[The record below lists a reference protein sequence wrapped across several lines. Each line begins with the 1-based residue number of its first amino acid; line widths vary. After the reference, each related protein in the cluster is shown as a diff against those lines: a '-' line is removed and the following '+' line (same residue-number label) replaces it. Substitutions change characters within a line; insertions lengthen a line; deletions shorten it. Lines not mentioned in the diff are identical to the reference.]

1 MRVSFH
7 LNDERFVLDLNANTR
22 LIDILRSEFTIKSI
36 HAGCRLGYCGSCL
49 VLLNNQAVPS
59 CLVPAFSCRDATIE
73 TIEGI
78 GSRPDFVDIERGF
91 LKAGLA
97 PCSFCASSKALL
109 AESLLRSEG
118 ELTTKLIMAA
128 IPEHWCSCT
137 TNDMFCKAVIASREI
152 RRQRLVKTN
161 GS

>member
-7 LNDERFVLDLNANTR
+7 LNDERFVLDLNANT
-22 LIDILRSEFTIKSI
+22 LLVDILRSEFSIKSI

-49 VLLNNQAVPS
+49 VLVNNLAMPS
-59 CLVPAFSCRDATIE
+59 CLVPAFSCRDALIE

-97 PCSFCASSKALL
+97 PCSFCAPSKALL
-109 AESLLRSEG
+109 AESLLRHDG
-118 ELTTKLIMAA
+118 ELTAA
-128 IPEHWCSCT
+128 TIRAAVPEHWCSCT
-137 TNDMFCKAVIASREI
+137 TAEDFVTAVLACHEI
-152 RRQRLVKTN
+152 RRKRIVKSN
-161 GS
+161 GN

>member
-7 LNDERFVLDLNANTR
+7 LNDERFVLDLNPKTL
-22 LIDILRSEFTIKSI
+22 LIDILRSEFTIKSL
-36 HAGCRLGYCGSCL
+36 HAGCRLGYCGACL

-109 AESLLRSEG
+109 AESLLRAED
-118 ELTTKLIMAA
+118 EPTIKLIMTA

-137 TNDMFCKAVIASREI
+137 THAAFCNAVIACHEI
-152 RRQRLVKTN
+152 RRARLVNAN